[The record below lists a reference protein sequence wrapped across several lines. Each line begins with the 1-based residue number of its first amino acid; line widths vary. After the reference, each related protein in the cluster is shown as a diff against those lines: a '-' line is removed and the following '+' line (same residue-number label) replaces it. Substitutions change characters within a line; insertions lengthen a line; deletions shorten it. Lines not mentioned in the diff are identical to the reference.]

1 MKKLQLAF
9 LSLILFQTLSYA
21 AETFPS
27 LSLESLDKSN
37 IISVPNR
44 TTNKFIAL
52 GFHPDAQPQLEKGM
66 TLANS
71 LKTTANKLKVVEIP
85 VIDQSYQGKFGLI
98 RPFMKGKV
106 KNKAYIKS
114 VYPYFTNIDTFRSK
128 FGLGKNDKQL
138 FLLVN
143 ADGKIIWQK
152 TQINAADL
160 AKIGSFL

>member
-1 MKKLQLAF
+1 MKKLQLTL
-9 LSLILFQTLSYA
+9 LSLLLVQACSYA
-21 AETFPS
+21 AEIFPS
-27 LSLESLDKSN
+27 LSLQSLDKSN
-37 IISVPNR
+37 VISVPNR

-66 TLANS
+66 TLANT
-71 LKTTANKLKVVEIP
+71 LKTTTNKLKVFEIP
-85 VIDQSYQGKFGLI
+85 VIDKSYQAKFGLI
-98 RPFMKGKV
+98 RPFMKGKI

-143 ADGKIIWQK
+143 ANGKIIWKK
-152 TQINAADL
+152 TQINATDL
-160 AKIGSFL
+160 DKIGSFL